1 MPEEMRH
8 EHPGDE
14 GIPGSVPSGRVHDPP
29 AKRDARKKRKALLDS
44 IEELKG
50 CIDYIDWKQDFYAA
64 VLAGEIPYVSNLIR
78 TEQL

>member
-1 MPEEMRH
+1 M
-8 EHPGDE
+8 
-14 GIPGSVPSGRVHDPP
+14 PSGRVHDLP
-29 AKRDARKKRKALLDS
+29 AERDARQKRKALLDS